1 MDNGDSIH
9 GVASLRWVAGPNQGQ
24 KVELTKRMFTI
35 GRSPTAN
42 DLVLNDDEISRLHA
56 HLVRSP
62 DGDWIVE
69 DHSANGTFVD
79 GTRVIREILCPGCVL
94 AFGSNKDMSFL
105 FTIATPAPSPTPEEA
120 KLPQSSSTV
129 ILREGVATATASNCR
144 LQLVVDRYT
153 VRDIPLRQCVL
164 YLGSRQSPDTFQVQ
178 APGVASAHAL
188 VEVSPDGSVTIR
200 DMQSPGGT
208 LINGAEIVSKRLE
221 EGDLI
226 QLGACSTHLFLF
238 REAGGRRRQALGD
251 FDLNKPVIVIG
262 RAADSDIRL
271 QHPTVSSRH
280 AEIRKLEGGGL
291 EIVDLNSA
299 NGTFV
304 NGVRVKRKVLE
315 RRDRISVG
323 AVQLTFDGLQL
334 EQEADGKRV
343 HVFASG
349 LTKDVRDGDGRTI
362 RLLDNISIVLN
373 PCEFIGLLGPS
384 GAGKSTLMDAMNG
397 FRPAPVGQL
406 MMNDRSLYQ
415 YPKLLRSLIGYLPQ
429 DDILHTA
436 LTVRQCLEFSAR
448 LRMPSDF
455 GDAEIR
461 TQVERVLDA
470 LRLTER
476 AEKRIRALSGGQRK
490 RASLGIEML
499 SDPAVLYVDEP
510 TAGQDPATEMQ
521 MMQLFRNLANRG
533 STVVINTHL
542 LSLFSLF
549 DKVAVLAR
557 GKLAYFG
564 PAEDMLA
571 YFDCKRPLEVYYL
584 LAPPGSGGAEED
596 RIAEEWKQRYLA
608 STVCAEYVSRPIEEA
623 VLSGRTSFP
632 PAVEAT
638 KESSKGTS
646 WLIQMKTVL
655 ARQIA
660 LRIGDLPSMATLL
673 LPPAVIGILA
683 CFMKA
688 GPNEPM
694 TLLIMILVAMWF
706 SCSANVRE
714 VVDEWPIYRR
724 ERQRNLR
731 LTSYLS
737 AKLVYLAG
745 MAGGQSFVF
754 ICILVIGKA
763 LQGHFLSVLMMMWI
777 IGIQGGLIGLLI
789 SSLAPTSEKALY
801 AFPLVMI
808 PELLLAGLMIPVHA
822 QSVAASDTKHP
833 GIVVVMKTADH
844 REMPAVLA
852 NVLSPL
858 MVARWGLEGLAD
870 LYVHDPISDQVPDY
884 RFPLLSSVFITLH
897 PGDAASSMSRIASPP
912 GQADCA
918 YQFFRAKNLSRKDAL
933 LKYLCIQGVF
943 IALMIGATAIAIR
956 RREQQT

>member
-1 MDNGDSIH
+1 MDSRESSGL
-9 GVASLRWVAGPNQGQ
+9 ASLVRAAGPNQGQ
-24 KVELTKRMFTI
+24 EVKLSKDRFVI
-35 GRSPTAN
+35 GRSQLGS
-42 DLVLNDDEISRLHA
+42 DLVLNDDEISRAHA
-56 HLVRSP
+56 HLLRGP
-62 DGDWIVE
+62 DGNWTVE

-79 GTRVIREILCPGCVL
+79 GKRVSRASLRPGCL
-94 AFGSNKDMSFL
+94 IAFGTNQEMSFI
-105 FTIATPAPSPTPEEA
+105 FTMPGMKEAKPTQAPPNVVLPPSPPAPT
-120 KLPQSSSTV
+120 
-129 ILREGVATATASNCR
+129 CR
-144 LQLVVDRYT
+144 LQLVLNRYA
-153 VRDIPLRQCVL
+153 VRDIPLRVGAL
-164 YLGSRQSPDTFQVQ
+164 YLGNRKSPDTFQVDDRSV
-178 APGVASAHAL
+178 APAHAQI
-188 VEVSPDGSVTIR
+188 EVAQDGSATIR
-200 DMQSPGGT
+200 DLQSPGGT
-208 LINGAEIVSKRLE
+208 FVNGTRIVSKRLE

-226 QLGACSTHLFLF
+226 QLGACDTQLFLF
-238 REAGGRRRQALGD
+238 RDLGKRRLALGD

-262 RAADSDIRL
+262 RAPDSDVHL
-271 QHPTVSSRH
+271 PHPTVSSHH

-291 EIVDLNSA
+291 ELVDLNSA

-304 NGVRVKRKVLE
+304 NGMRVTRKVLE

-323 AVQLTFDGLQL
+323 GVQLTFDGRQL
-334 EQEADGKRV
+334 EQEADGKSV

-349 LTKDVRDGDGRTI
+349 LTKDIRDGDGRTI
-362 RLLDNISIVLN
+362 RLLDDISIVLN
-373 PCEFIGLLGPS
+373 PCEFVGLLGPS

-397 FRPAPVGQL
+397 FRPASTGQL

-415 YPKLLRSLIGYLPQ
+415 YPKLLRSLIGCLPQ

-455 GDAEIR
+455 GDAEVR
-461 TQVERVLDA
+461 NQVEKVLDA

-476 AEKRIRALSGGQRK
+476 ADEKISSLSGGQRK

-499 SDPAVLYVDEP
+499 SDPAILYVDEP

-542 LSLFSLF
+542 LSFFSLL

-571 YFDCKRPLEVYYL
+571 YFNCKRPLEVYYL
-584 LAPPGSGGAEED
+584 LAPPGSSRAEED

-608 STVCAEYVSRPIEEA
+608 SPVCAEHVAQPIEEA
-623 VLSGRTSFP
+623 VLLGQTSFT
-632 PAVEAT
+632 PAVEVA
-638 KESSKGTS
+638 KESGRGTS
-646 WLIQMKTVL
+646 WQRQMKTVL
-655 ARQIA
+655 ARQVT
-660 LRIGDLPSMATLL
+660 LRVGDLSSIATLL

-683 CFMKA
+683 CFMKSS
-688 GPNEPM
+688 PNEPM

-714 VVDEWPIYRR
+714 VVDEWAIYRR

-737 AKLVYLAG
+737 AKLAYLAAV
-745 MAGGQSFVF
+745 AGAQSFVF
-754 ICILVIGKA
+754 ICILIVGKA
-763 LQGHFLSVLMMMWI
+763 LQGHFLAVWMMMWI

-789 SSLAPTSEKALY
+789 SSLAPTSEAALY

-808 PELLLAGLMIPVHA
+808 PELLLAGLLIPVHA
-822 QSVAASDTKHP
+822 QAVASADMKHP
-833 GIVVVMKTADH
+833 GIVEVMQTGDQRA
-844 REMPAVLA
+844 MPAVLA

-870 LYVHDPISDQVPDY
+870 LYVHDPVSGQAADY
-884 RFPLLSSVFITLH
+884 RFPLLSSVTITLH
-897 PGDAASSMSRIASPP
+897 PGDPAGAMSRIASPP
-912 GQADCA
+912 GQEACA
-918 YQFFRAKNLSRKDAL
+918 YQFFRARNLSGRDAL
-933 LKYLCIQGVF
+933 PQYLLIQGIF
-943 IALMIGATAIAIR
+943 IVLMITATAVAIR
-956 RREQQT
+956 RREQRT

>member
-1 MDNGDSIH
+1 MDSGDSTQ
-9 GVASLRWVAGPNQGQ
+9 GVASLLWAAGPNRGQ
-24 KVELTKRMFTI
+24 KVEVGKEMFAI
-35 GRSPTAN
+35 GRSPTGN

-56 HLVRSP
+56 HLIRGA
-62 DGDWIVE
+62 DGVWIVE

-79 GTRVIREILCPGCVL
+79 GQRVIREVLHPGCVL
-94 AFGSNKDMSFL
+94 AFGSNKEMSFL
-105 FTIATPAPSPTPEEA
+105 FTAPTPAPTPVEA
-120 KLPQSSSTV
+120 KLPQTQDTV
-129 ILREGVATATASNCR
+129 ILRGGAAAVTNCR

-153 VRDIPLRQCVL
+153 VRDIPLRQPAL
-164 YLGSRQSPDTFQVQ
+164 YLGTRESPDTFQVDDPSV
-178 APGVASAHAL
+178 APAHAL
-188 VEVSPDGSVTIR
+188 IELSPDGSVTIR
-200 DMQSPGGT
+200 DLQSPGGT
-208 LINGAEIVSKRLE
+208 LINGARIGSKRLE

-238 REAGGRRRQALGD
+238 REAGSRRRQALGD
-251 FDLNKPVIVIG
+251 FDLNKPIIVIG
-262 RAADSDIRL
+262 RAAGSDIHL
-271 QHPTVSSRH
+271 THPTVSSRH
-280 AEIRKLEGGGL
+280 AEIRKLDGGRL
-291 EIVDLNSA
+291 ELVDLNSA

-304 NGVRVKRKVLE
+304 NGVRVERKVLE
-315 RRDRISVG
+315 RRDRISLG

-349 LTKDVRDGDGRTI
+349 LTKDVRDRDGRTI

-373 PCEFIGLLGPS
+373 PCEFVGLLGPS

-415 YPKLLRSLIGYLPQ
+415 YPQLLRSLIGYLPQ

-455 GDAEIR
+455 GDAEIHA
-461 TQVERVLDA
+461 QVENVLDA

-476 AEKRIRALSGGQRK
+476 AEERIRSLSGGQRK

-499 SDPAVLYVDEP
+499 SDPAILYVDEP

-571 YFDCKRPLEVYYL
+571 YFNCKRPLEVYYL
-584 LAPPGSGGAEED
+584 LAPPGSGATEED
-596 RIAEEWKQRYLA
+596 CIAEQWKQRYLA
-608 STVCAEYVSRPIEEA
+608 SVLCAEYVTEPIEDA

-632 PAVEAT
+632 PAVEAA

-646 WLIQMKTVL
+646 WLTQTKTVL

-660 LRIGDLPSMATLL
+660 LRIGDLSSMATLL
-673 LPPAVIGILA
+673 LPPAAIGILT

-694 TLLIMILVAMWF
+694 TLLITVLVAMWF

-714 VVDEWPIYRR
+714 VVDEWAIYTR

-737 AKLVYLAG
+737 AKLAYLVG
-745 MAGGQSFVF
+745 MAGAQSFAF

-763 LQGHFLSVLMMMWI
+763 LQGHFLWVWMMMWI
-777 IGIQGGLIGLLI
+777 ISIQGGLIGLLI

-808 PELLLAGLMIPVHA
+808 PELLLAGLLIPVHA
-822 QSVAASDTKHP
+822 LSVAASDAKHP
-833 GIVVVMKTADH
+833 GIVVVMQTADH
-844 REMPAVLA
+844 REMPAILA

-870 LYVHDPISDQVPDY
+870 LYVHDPISGQAVDY
-884 RFPLLSSVFITLH
+884 RFPLLSNVAITLH
-897 PGDAASSMSRIASPP
+897 PGDSANSMSPIASPP
-912 GQADCA
+912 GQEACA
-918 YQFFRAKNLSRKDAL
+918 YRFFRARNLSRTDAL
-933 LKYLCIQGVF
+933 PKYLCIQGIF
-943 IALMIGATAIAIR
+943 IVLMIAATAIAIR
-956 RREQQT
+956 RREQRT